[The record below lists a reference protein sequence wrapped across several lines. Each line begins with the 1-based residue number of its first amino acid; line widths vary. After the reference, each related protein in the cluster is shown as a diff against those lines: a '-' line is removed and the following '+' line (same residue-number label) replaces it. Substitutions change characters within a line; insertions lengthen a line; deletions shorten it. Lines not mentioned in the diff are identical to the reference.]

1 MDKAYDKW
9 TKREVFAKDL
19 TIRDKDMYRFR
30 CLACDE
36 YLTLS
41 AVDSKKQ
48 ISHFRHRY
56 GNNDKDCE
64 YYINHIMNSKDKKY
78 YLSDS
83 ENNKKTDI
91 FFNNKKNIFEFG
103 LFFYYEDIE
112 ELYNNDSIITI
123 EQGSGKLF
131 NKVPITKI
139 SLISNSFT
147 YFELE
152 DPFKNLKIF
161 IDDKL
166 TNIVKSIQNNNIL
179 FFKLKSNNHFKLL
192 SNTDNLY
199 IDTEYIVMSKIFNKI
214 RKLSSLISNESDLKI
229 NQIQTSD
236 DTFFWTNLTFGTKNS
251 NIDIF
256 LNSNGYNLQK
266 SESIEIIWPPLY
278 ESNEGLVSMFDS
290 LFLNSTFE
298 LEKDRNINTS
308 FEIIKSFKKEIYKL
322 EFTDPLLIGKDNIDL
337 KIFKDKF
344 DDQKDKFDDQKDNTK
359 NFKSQQARSCKVL
372 ESNSV
377 FKDSTDK
384 YGNLLLG
391 DYDYYLLNHSGI
403 RRLYPGEIVR
413 LQKNEKILGYEKR
426 FKRKEILPILKK
438 ELSMEDKILDAIR
451 FYPKLEVYK
460 NNEFEDYS
468 SNEFLKEYLKSC
480 QEKGQINSVVK
491 TYLEKGSL

>member
-1 MDKAYDKW
+1 MDRAFDKR
-9 TKREVFAKDL
+9 TNGEVFAKDL
-19 TIRDKDMYRFR
+19 TIRDNDMYRYK

-48 ISHFRHRY
+48 SPHFRHRN
-56 GNNDKDCE
+56 GNNDKDCK
-64 YYINHIMNSKDKKY
+64 YYLNNLISSVNRKY

-103 LFFYYEDIE
+103 LFFYYDEIE

-123 EQGSGKLF
+123 EQSSGKLF

-147 YFELE
+147 YFKLE

-166 TNIVKSIQNNNIL
+166 TNVVKSIQNNNLL

-199 IDTEYIVMSKIFNKI
+199 TDTEYIVMSKIFNKI
-214 RKLSSLISNESDLKI
+214 RKLSNLVSNESNLKI
-229 NQIQTSD
+229 NQIQASD

-266 SESIEIIWPPLY
+266 SESINIIWPPLY
-278 ESNEGLVSMFDS
+278 QSNEELVSMFDS
-290 LFLNSTFE
+290 LFLNSSFE
-298 LEKDRNINTS
+298 LEKDRNTNTS
-308 FEIIKSFKKEIYKL
+308 FEIIKSFNKEIYKF
-322 EFTDPLLIGKDNIDL
+322 EITDPLLIGKDNIDL
-337 KIFKDKF
+337 KIFKDKL
-344 DDQKDKFDDQKDNTK
+344 DDLKDETK
-359 NFKSQQARSCKVL
+359 IVETLQARSYKVL
-372 ESNSV
+372 ESSSI
-377 FKDSTDK
+377 FKDEYDK
-384 YGNLLLG
+384 YGNLLLRN
-391 DYDYYLLNHSGI
+391 YDYYLLNYSGI
-403 RRLYPGEIVR
+403 RKIYPGETIKLR
-413 LQKNEKILGYEKR
+413 KNEKILGYEKR
-426 FKRKEILPILKK
+426 FKRIEIQPILKK
-438 ELSMEDKILDAIR
+438 ELSIEEKILDMLR
-451 FYPKLEVYK
+451 FYPKLESYT
-460 NNEFEDYS
+460 NNEFQDYS
-468 SNEFLKEYLKSC
+468 SNEFLKEYLKVC
-480 QEKGQINSVVK
+480 QEKGKINSLIK
-491 TYLEKGSL
+491 LYLQKGLL

>member
-1 MDKAYDKW
+1 MDRAFDKRIND
-9 TKREVFAKDL
+9 KVFAKDL

-48 ISHFRHRY
+48 ISHFRHRN
-56 GNNDKDCE
+56 GNNDKDCK
-64 YYINHIMNSKDKKY
+64 YYINHIMNSMDKKY

-83 ENNKKTDI
+83 ENNKKSYI

-103 LFFYYEDIE
+103 LFFYYDEIE
-112 ELYNNDSIITI
+112 ELYNNDSRITVKQNSVKKI
-123 EQGSGKLF
+123 NNLPIKKLH
-131 NKVPITKI
+131 
-139 SLISNSFT
+139 LIRNSFT
-147 YFELE
+147 YFEMKNPFEDLE
-152 DPFKNLKIF
+152 IFINDELTYVVKKAENKNL
-161 IDDKL
+161 
-166 TNIVKSIQNNNIL
+166 L
-179 FFKLKSNNHFKLL
+179 FFQVKSNNHSKLL

-199 IDTEYIVMSKIFNKI
+199 LDTGYIAMSKKRKKI
-214 RKLSSLISNESDLKI
+214 KKLINLVSNDSNLKI
-229 NQIQTSD
+229 NELKTPD
-236 DTFFWTNLTFGTKNS
+236 ETFFWTNLNFETKNS

-256 LNSNGYNLQK
+256 LNNNGYNLQK
-266 SESIEIIWPPLY
+266 SESIHIIWPPLY
-278 ESNEGLVSMFDS
+278 KSNEELFSMFDN
-290 LFLNSTFE
+290 LFLNSSFK
-298 LEKDRNINTS
+298 LEKDRNTNTS

-344 DDQKDKFDDQKDNTK
+344 DDQKDNTK
-359 NFKSQQARSCKVL
+359 IFETLQARSCKVL
-372 ESNSV
+372 ESSSI

-391 DYDYYLLNHSGI
+391 DYDYYLLNNSGI
-403 RRLYPGEIVR
+403 RRLCPGEIVR

>member
-1 MDKAYDKW
+1 MDRAFDKRIND
-9 TKREVFAKDL
+9 KVFAKDL
-19 TIRDKDMYRFR
+19 TIRDKDMYRYK

-48 ISHFRHRY
+48 SPHFRHRN
-56 GNNDKDCE
+56 GNNDKDCD
-64 YYINHIMNSKDKKY
+64 YYLNNLISFVNRKY

-123 EQGSGKLF
+123 KQGSGKLF

-139 SLISNSFT
+139 PLISNSFT
-147 YFELE
+147 YFKLE

-166 TNIVKSIQNNNIL
+166 TYVVKSIQNNNLL

-214 RKLSSLISNESDLKI
+214 RKLSNLVSNESNLKI

-266 SESIEIIWPPLY
+266 SESINIIWPPLY
-278 ESNEGLVSMFDS
+278 QSNEELVSMFDS
-290 LFLNSTFE
+290 LFLNSSFE
-298 LEKDRNINTS
+298 LEKDRNTNAS
-308 FEIIKSFKKEIYKL
+308 FEIIKSFNKEIYKF
-322 EFTDPLLIGKDNIDL
+322 EITDPLLIGKDNIDL

-344 DDQKDKFDDQKDNTK
+344 DDLKDETK
-359 NFKSQQARSCKVL
+359 IVETLQARSCKVL
-372 ESNSV
+372 ESSSI
-377 FKDSTDK
+377 FKDEYDK
-384 YGNLLLG
+384 YGNLLLRN
-391 DYDYYLLNHSGI
+391 YDYYLLNYSGI
-403 RRLYPGEIVR
+403 RKIYPGETIKLR
-413 LQKNEKILGYEKR
+413 KNEKILGYEKR
-426 FKRKEILPILKK
+426 FKRIEIQPILKK
-438 ELSMEDKILDAIR
+438 ELSLEEKILDMLR
-451 FYPKLEVYK
+451 FYPKLESYT
-460 NNEFEDYS
+460 NNEFQDYS
-468 SNEFLKEYLKSC
+468 SNEFLKEYLKVC
-480 QEKGQINSVVK
+480 QKKGKINSLIK
-491 TYLEKGSL
+491 LYLQKGLLWIT

>member
-1 MDKAYDKW
+1 MDIAFDK
-9 TKREVFAKDL
+9 KINDKVFAKDL
-19 TIRDKDMYRFR
+19 TIRDKDMYRYK

-48 ISHFRHRY
+48 SPHFRHRN
-56 GNNDKDCE
+56 GNNDKDCD
-64 YYINHIMNSKDKKY
+64 YYLNNLISFVNRKY

-139 SLISNSFT
+139 SLIRNSFT
-147 YFELE
+147 YFEMKNPFEDLE
-152 DPFKNLKIF
+152 IF

-166 TNIVKSIQNNNIL
+166 TNIVKSIQNNNLL

-266 SESIEIIWPPLY
+266 NESIEIIWPPLY
-278 ESNEGLVSMFDS
+278 KSNEELVSMFDS
-290 LFLNSTFE
+290 LFLNSSFE
-298 LEKDRNINTS
+298 LEKDRNTNTS

-322 EFTDPLLIGKDNIDL
+322 EFTDPLLIGKANIDL
-337 KIFKDKF
+337 KIF
-344 DDQKDKFDDQKDNTK
+344 KDKFDDQKDNTK

-438 ELSMEDKILDAIR
+438 ELSIEDKILDAIR

>member
-1 MDKAYDKW
+1 MDIAFDK
-9 TKREVFAKDL
+9 KINDKVFAKDL
-19 TIRDKDMYRFR
+19 TIRDKDMYRYK

-48 ISHFRHRY
+48 SPHFRHRN
-56 GNNDKDCE
+56 GNNDKDCD
-64 YYINHIMNSKDKKY
+64 YYLNNLISFVNRKY

-139 SLISNSFT
+139 PLISNSFT
-147 YFELE
+147 YFKLE

-166 TNIVKSIQNNNIL
+166 TNVVKSIQNNNLL

-199 IDTEYIVMSKIFNKI
+199 IDTEYIVMSKISSKI
-214 RKLSSLISNESDLKI
+214 RKLSNLVSNESNLKI

-266 SESIEIIWPPLY
+266 SESINIIWPPLY
-278 ESNEGLVSMFDS
+278 QSNEELVSMFDS
-290 LFLNSTFE
+290 LFLNSSFE
-298 LEKDRNINTS
+298 LEKDRNTNAS
-308 FEIIKSFKKEIYKL
+308 FEIIKSFNKKIYKF
-322 EFTDPLLIGKDNIDL
+322 EITDPLLIGKDNIDL

-344 DDQKDKFDDQKDNTK
+344 DDLKNETK
-359 NFKSQQARSCKVL
+359 VFETLQASSCKVL
-372 ESNSV
+372 ESSSI
-377 FKDSTDK
+377 FKDEYDK
-384 YGNLLLG
+384 YGNLLLRN
-391 DYDYYLLNHSGI
+391 YDYYLLNYSGI
-403 RRLYPGEIVR
+403 RKIYPGETIKLR
-413 LQKNEKILGYEKR
+413 KNEKILGYEKR
-426 FKRKEILPILKK
+426 FKRIEIQPILKK
-438 ELSMEDKILDAIR
+438 ELSLEEKILDMLR
-451 FYPKLEVYK
+451 FYPKLESYT
-460 NNEFEDYS
+460 NNEFQDYS
-468 SNEFLKEYLKSC
+468 SNEFLKEYLKVC
-480 QEKGQINSVVK
+480 QEKGQINSIVK
-491 TYLEKGSL
+491 LYLQKGLL

>member
-1 MDKAYDKW
+1 MDRAFDKRIND
-9 TKREVFAKDL
+9 KVFAKDL
-19 TIRDKDMYRFR
+19 TIRDKDMYRYK

-48 ISHFRHRY
+48 SPHFRHRN
-56 GNNDKDCE
+56 GNNDKDCD
-64 YYINHIMNSKDKKY
+64 YYLNNLISFVNRKY

-123 EQGSGKLF
+123 KQGSGKLF

-139 SLISNSFT
+139 PLISNSFT
-147 YFELE
+147 YFKLE

-166 TNIVKSIQNNNIL
+166 TYVVKSIQNNNLL

-214 RKLSSLISNESDLKI
+214 RKLSNLVSNESNLKI

-266 SESIEIIWPPLY
+266 SESINIIWPPLY
-278 ESNEGLVSMFDS
+278 QSNEELVSMFDS
-290 LFLNSTFE
+290 LFLNSSFE
-298 LEKDRNINTS
+298 LEKDRNTNAS
-308 FEIIKSFKKEIYKL
+308 FEIIKSFNKEIYKF
-322 EFTDPLLIGKDNIDL
+322 EITDPLLIGKDNIDL

-344 DDQKDKFDDQKDNTK
+344 DDLKDETK
-359 NFKSQQARSCKVL
+359 IVETLQARSCKVL
-372 ESNSV
+372 ESSSI
-377 FKDSTDK
+377 FKDEYDK
-384 YGNLLLG
+384 YGNLLLRN
-391 DYDYYLLNHSGI
+391 YDYYLLNYSGI
-403 RRLYPGEIVR
+403 RKIYPGETIKLR
-413 LQKNEKILGYEKR
+413 KNEKILGYEKR
-426 FKRKEILPILKK
+426 FKRIEIQPILKK
-438 ELSMEDKILDAIR
+438 ELSLEEKILDMLR
-451 FYPKLEVYK
+451 FYPKLESYT
-460 NNEFEDYS
+460 NNEFQDYS
-468 SNEFLKEYLKSC
+468 SNEFLKEYLKVC
-480 QEKGQINSVVK
+480 QKKGKINSLIK
-491 TYLEKGSL
+491 LYLQKGLL

>member
-1 MDKAYDKW
+1 MYIAHDNFLKCDVNASNLTKKDQDKLRY
-9 TKREVFAKDL
+9 TCP
-19 TIRDKDMYRFR
+19 R
-30 CLACDE
+30 CLE
-36 YLTLS
+36 YLEL
-41 AVDSKKQ
+41 VIPDS
-48 ISHFRHRY
+48 SNFSPYFRHKN

-103 LFFYYEDIE
+103 LFFYYDEIE
-112 ELYNNDSIITI
+112 ELFNNDSRITLKQSLKKI
-123 EQGSGKLF
+123 CNNTPLKKL
-131 NKVPITKI
+131 P
-139 SLISNSFT
+139 LIRNSFT
-147 YFELE
+147 YFEMKNPFEDLE
-152 DPFKNLKIF
+152 IFINDELTNVVKKAEKKNL
-161 IDDKL
+161 
-166 TNIVKSIQNNNIL
+166 L
-179 FFKLKSNNHFKLL
+179 FFQDKSNNHFKLL

-199 IDTEYIVMSKIFNKI
+199 LNTEYIAMSKKMKKI
-214 RKLSSLISNESDLKI
+214 KKLINLVSNDGNLKI
-229 NQIQTSD
+229 NELKTSD
-236 DTFFWTNLTFGTKNS
+236 ETFFWTNLTFGTKNS

-278 ESNEGLVSMFDS
+278 KSNEELVSMFDS
-290 LFLNSTFE
+290 LFLNSSFE
-298 LEKDRNINTS
+298 LEKDRNTNTS

-322 EFTDPLLIGKDNIDL
+322 EFTDPLLIGKANIDL
-337 KIFKDKF
+337 KIF
-344 DDQKDKFDDQKDNTK
+344 KDKFDDQKDNTK

-391 DYDYYLLNHSGI
+391 DYDYYILNHSGI

-438 ELSMEDKILDAIR
+438 ELSIEDKILDAIR